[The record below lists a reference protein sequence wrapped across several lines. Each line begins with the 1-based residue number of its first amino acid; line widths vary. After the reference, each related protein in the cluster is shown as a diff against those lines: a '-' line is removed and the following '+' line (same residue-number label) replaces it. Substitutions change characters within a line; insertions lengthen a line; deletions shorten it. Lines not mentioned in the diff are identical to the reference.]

1 MKKLSAII
9 VAALLVATAS
19 VSAFAAGINSAEQSV
34 LDKLDSVS
42 AYNTGAVDNY
52 AELKNQ
58 AENYFN
64 TIDMTEDQANKIN
77 SIIDEAIAFYKS
89 TGVTRLEQMTR
100 AQKEKMVE
108 FAQRAAAVVGVTI
121 SYDYAND
128 LLTAKLPDGTTAGNV
143 TTNNNNNNTNGNT
156 NNGGSKDVIKTT
168 GSNLNTFAVSGA
180 AFSVILVALA
190 GVAYSVSKKERA

>member
-9 VAALLVATAS
+9 VVALLVATAS

-34 LDKLDSVS
+34 LDKLNYVS

-52 AELKNQ
+52 VELKNQ

-89 TGVTRLEQMTR
+89 TGVTRLGQMTR

-108 FAQRAAAVVGVTI
+108 FAQRAAAVVDVTI
-121 SYDYAND
+121 TYDYAND
-128 LLTAKLPDGTTAGNV
+128 LVTAKLPDGTTAGSV
-143 TTNNNNNNTNGNT
+143 TTNNNTNGNS

-168 GSNLNTFAVSGA
+168 GSNVNTFAVSGA